1 MEVYYSEG
9 TKKQAAI
16 AFPGR
21 GRILEILDFGFWILD
36 YELRPCIASDL

>member
-21 GRILEILDFGFWILD
+21 GKITENFDFRFWIL
-36 YELRPCIASDL
+36 E